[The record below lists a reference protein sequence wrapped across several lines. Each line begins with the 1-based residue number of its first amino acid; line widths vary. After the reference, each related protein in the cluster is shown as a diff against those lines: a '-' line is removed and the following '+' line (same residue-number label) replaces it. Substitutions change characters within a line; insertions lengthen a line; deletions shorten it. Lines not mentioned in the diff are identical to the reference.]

1 MQVLRRLFEFYLD
14 ASIHVAFAILA
25 LVHVTYITLN
35 ISVDVHLGWF
45 LFFGSIACYNFVKY
59 GVEAEKY
66 ILVNDLHQRY
76 IQWASFVAFGFAVYH
91 GYFLSRQ
98 VYIVIAGLVALTG
111 LYAIPVLPHTKN
123 LRSLGG
129 LKIFVVAVVWALA
142 TVILPVIAA
151 EESIS
156 WDVRVET
163 LQRFLLT
170 LILLVPFEIRDLA
183 YDSPEL
189 RTLPQRFG
197 ISGTK
202 IIGACTL
209 LPFFLLTLVKDTVSR
224 TELTANTILLV
235 TLGILIW
242 TTKKKQHRYF
252 ASFLVEAVP
261 LLWWESLLLAS
272 QSGL

>member
-25 LVHVTYITLN
+25 LVHVTCITLN
-35 ISVDVHLGWF
+35 ISFDVHLGWF

-66 ILVNDLHQRY
+66 ILVTDLHQRH
-76 IQWASFVAFGFAVYH
+76 IQWASFVAFGLALYH

-129 LKIFVVAVVWALA
+129 LKIFVVAVVWAGA

-163 LQRFLLT
+163 LQRFLLV

-197 ISGTK
+197 ISGAK

-224 TELTANTILLV
+224 TELTVNTILLV

-242 TTKKKQHRYF
+242 TTKRKQHLSLIHISEPTRRTPISY
-252 ASFLVEAVP
+252 AVF
-261 LLWWESLLLAS
+261 
-272 QSGL
+272 